1 MDFLEL
7 VTGARTCRRFREA
20 EGMPA
25 GMLDWL
31 IECARVT
38 PCGGNAQALRFAV
51 AESPEACAAVF
62 PALKWAG
69 MLTDWDGPEAGERP
83 TGYVAILGEA
93 GTRAKLN
100 AIDAGIAAQTI
111 QLAAY
116 TRDLGCCIFLSFDP
130 RKIREVLGIPEN
142 LEPLLVLALGFQKE
156 VRRVETVGA
165 DGSVKYWR
173 DAQGVHHVPKRPLED
188 RSFCTS
194 SRKSA
199 SASASS
205 LTPALSISASTG
217 ISGSSSV
224 FMSST
229 RCAPDSRLS
238 SWSVMVR
245 ARRPGLAAESPSA
258 VPQRA
263 DSLGQP

>member
-31 IECARVT
+31 IACARVT

-100 AIDAGIAAQTI
+100 AIDAGIAAQMDMQGRSLKSQFKVAGKTR
-111 QLAAY
+111 AAY
-116 TRDLGCCIFLSFDP
+116 
-130 RKIREVLGIPEN
+130 VLVIGPDELASGTCTARNMNTHEETPVSLDTIAEDMAR
-142 LEPLLVLALGFQKE
+142 LL
-156 VRRVETVGA
+156 
-165 DGSVKYWR
+165 
-173 DAQGVHHVPKRPLED
+173 
-188 RSFCTS
+188 
-194 SRKSA
+194 
-199 SASASS
+199 
-205 LTPALSISASTG
+205 
-217 ISGSSSV
+217 
-224 FMSST
+224 
-229 RCAPDSRLS
+229 
-238 SWSVMVR
+238 
-245 ARRPGLAAESPSA
+245 
-258 VPQRA
+258 
-263 DSLGQP
+263 

>member
-25 GMLDWL
+25 GTLDWL
-31 IECARVT
+31 IEGARVT

-116 TRDLGCCIFLSFDP
+116 TRDFGCCMFLSFDP

-173 DAQGVHHVPKRPLED
+173 DARGVHHVPKRPLED
-188 RSFCTS
+188 LLII
-194 SRKSA
+194 KK
-199 SASASS
+199 
-205 LTPALSISASTG
+205 
-217 ISGSSSV
+217 
-224 FMSST
+224 
-229 RCAPDSRLS
+229 
-238 SWSVMVR
+238 
-245 ARRPGLAAESPSA
+245 
-258 VPQRA
+258 
-263 DSLGQP
+263 

>member
-25 GMLDWL
+25 GTLDWL

-51 AESPEACAAVF
+51 AESPEARAAVF

-100 AIDAGIAAQTI
+100 AIDAGIVAQTI

-188 RSFCTS
+188 LLII
-194 SRKSA
+194 KK
-199 SASASS
+199 
-205 LTPALSISASTG
+205 
-217 ISGSSSV
+217 
-224 FMSST
+224 
-229 RCAPDSRLS
+229 
-238 SWSVMVR
+238 
-245 ARRPGLAAESPSA
+245 
-258 VPQRA
+258 
-263 DSLGQP
+263 

>member
-25 GMLDWL
+25 GTLDWL

-83 TGYVAILGEA
+83 SGYVAILGEA

-130 RKIREVLGIPEN
+130 R
-142 LEPLLVLALGFQKE
+142 
-156 VRRVETVGA
+156 
-165 DGSVKYWR
+165 
-173 DAQGVHHVPKRPLED
+173 
-188 RSFCTS
+188 
-194 SRKSA
+194 
-199 SASASS
+199 
-205 LTPALSISASTG
+205 
-217 ISGSSSV
+217 
-224 FMSST
+224 
-229 RCAPDSRLS
+229 
-238 SWSVMVR
+238 
-245 ARRPGLAAESPSA
+245 
-258 VPQRA
+258 
-263 DSLGQP
+263 

>member
-25 GMLDWL
+25 GTLDWL

-51 AESPEACAAVF
+51 VESPEACAAVF

-100 AIDAGIAAQTI
+100 AIDAGIVAQTI

-188 RSFCTS
+188 LLII
-194 SRKSA
+194 KK
-199 SASASS
+199 
-205 LTPALSISASTG
+205 
-217 ISGSSSV
+217 
-224 FMSST
+224 
-229 RCAPDSRLS
+229 
-238 SWSVMVR
+238 
-245 ARRPGLAAESPSA
+245 
-258 VPQRA
+258 
-263 DSLGQP
+263 

>member
-116 TRDLGCCIFLSFDP
+116 TRDLGCCIFLSLIRARSARCWASP
-130 RKIREVLGIPEN
+130 RTLSRC
-142 LEPLLVLALGFQKE
+142 
-156 VRRVETVGA
+156 
-165 DGSVKYWR
+165 SYWR
-173 DAQGVHHVPKRPLED
+173 SASK
-188 RSFCTS
+188 
-194 SRKSA
+194 RKSA
-199 SASASS
+199 ALKPWG
-205 LTPALSISASTG
+205 LT
-217 ISGSSSV
+217 
-224 FMSST
+224 
-229 RCAPDSRLS
+229 AP
-238 SWSVMVR
+238 
-245 ARRPGLAAESPSA
+245 
-258 VPQRA
+258 
-263 DSLGQP
+263 